1 MIKQKESPMNAL
13 KLYTSRLFKTLGML
27 LLWIPFSLLV
37 LIEIGAEQVAKYA
50 RLGAD
55 KIDSIGMKLGE

>member
-1 MIKQKESPMNAL
+1 MNAL

-27 LLWIPFSLLV
+27 LLWIPFALLV

-50 RLGAD
+50 KFGAD